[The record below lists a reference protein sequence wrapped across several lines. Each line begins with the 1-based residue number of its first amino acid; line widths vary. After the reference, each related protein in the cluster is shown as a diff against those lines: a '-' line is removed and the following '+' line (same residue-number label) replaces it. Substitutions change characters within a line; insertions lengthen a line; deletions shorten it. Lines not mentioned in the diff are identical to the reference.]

1 MNCIKIQMQIQDTIG
16 ACSCCGCNF
25 IKFNKQTRAT
35 NCNRLCIKKK
45 KVNNLYKLL
54 NSVHLIETFCL
65 ATTFTSV
72 LIPCKIYCINWVYLL
87 SFSRVSPFHLLF
99 LYIFCRFPIFWFF
112 GFGCC
117 MQLALPSFQYVA
129 QKIII
134 IIYKRFCANQKLLPN
149 CAKLNLLQLKT
160 FIANFVCAF
169 PVLFSSFL
177 RVCLVCLLNENAA

>member
-1 MNCIKIQMQIQDTIG
+1 MQIQDTIG